1 MAEVAFVL
9 VYDLPSENH
18 NIFGAPHV
26 NNLVRNTR
34 VTSTYL
40 LHSLGVQ
47 CTESVILVPRE
58 NAGRV
63 NSVIENV
70 MENYRRLWNQIR
82 EMGLRIEID
91 PLIRVIQIS
100 GEQFNTFREL
110 AERRLR
116 ERIEEAITR
125 LERLSEEIHEI
136 TEEGKRRQIRR
147 RLTVER
153 REWLEISAIAREL
166 GINLS
171 GDFTRVIE
179 LIDEALGGL

>member
-1 MAEVAFVL
+1 MTEVGYVL

-18 NIFGAPHV
+18 NIFAIPSVHT
-26 NNLVRNTR
+26 LVRNTR

-58 NAGRV
+58 NAHKI
-63 NSVIENV
+63 NTVIETV
-70 MENYRRLWNQIR
+70 KQNYMSLWNQVR

-91 PLIRVIQIS
+91 PLIRVIS
-100 GEQFNTFREL
+100 VTGEQLSTFRDL

-116 ERIEEAITR
+116 ERIEEAIVR
-125 LERLSEEIHEI
+125 LERISNEIHEI
-136 TEEGKRRQIRR
+136 TEEEKRRQIRR

-153 REWLEISAIAREL
+153 REWVEIERLARSL
-166 GINLS
+166 GINMG

>member
-34 VTSTYL
+34 VTCTYM

-58 NAGRV
+58 NATRV
-63 NSVIENV
+63 NTVIENV
-70 MENYRRLWNQIR
+70 MESYRRLWNTIR
-82 EMGLRIEID
+82 EMGLRIEIS
-91 PLIRVIQIS
+91 PLIRVIQIT

-125 LERLSEEIHEI
+125 LTRISEEIHEI
-136 TEEGKRRQIRR
+136 TEEEKRRQIRR

-153 REWLEISAIAREL
+153 REWLEIERLSREL

-171 GDFTRVIE
+171 GDFSRVIQI
-179 LIDEALGGL
+179 IDEALGGL

>member
-1 MAEVAFVL
+1 
-9 VYDLPSENH
+9 
-18 NIFGAPHV
+18 
-26 NNLVRNTR
+26 
-34 VTSTYL
+34 
-40 LHSLGVQ
+40 
-47 CTESVILVPRE
+47 
-58 NAGRV
+58 
-63 NSVIENV
+63 

-116 ERIEEAITR
+116 ERVEEAIVR
-125 LERLSEEIHEI
+125 LQRIYNEIHEI
-136 TEEGKRRQIRR
+136 TEEEKRRNIRR
-147 RLTVER
+147 RLSAER
-153 REWLEISAIAREL
+153 REWVEIEQIARRL

-171 GDFTRVIE
+171 GDFSRVIE